1 MSKIDDLLQEV
12 RTEIGSDFISTDV
25 VGMDG
30 LSIGGIATAPDFDA
44 AAASARFAMV
54 MRLAKNVSGKIQMGS
69 VDDSLV
75 TGKQA
80 YILTR
85 FLGDESYY
93 WGLAVTRDAV
103 LGVVRMV
110 MEDYADQ
117 IWDAIPR

>member
-1 MSKIDDLLQEV
+1 MTKLDDLLQEV
-12 RTEIGSDFISTDV
+12 RTELGADFISTDV

-30 LSIGGIATAPDFDA
+30 LSIGGIVSNPDFDA

-54 MRLAKNVSGKIQMGS
+54 MRLAKNVAGKIEMGN

-93 WGLAVTRDAV
+93 WGLAVKRDAV

-110 MEDYADQ
+110 MDDYADQ
-117 IWDAIPR
+117 LWDAIPH